1 MSTETRTDS
10 GHTAPTAHN
19 EKTVTNRTMDVV
31 VALIFMALAAL
42 VMSDSWR
49 VGARWASDG
58 PQAGYFPFY
67 VGLIMFI
74 ASTTTLVQALVSRH
88 PDLGN
93 FVDRSQLISVMQ
105 VFIPTTVYVGLIF
118 LLGIYLASAVF
129 IAFFMWWLGK
139 YPVAKIIPVA
149 VGVPLALFVMFEIW
163 FLVPLPKGPLETAL
177 GY

>member
-1 MSTETRTDS
+1 MSSET
-10 GHTAPTAHN
+10 GHTGRN
-19 EKTVTNRTMDVV
+19 EKTVTNRTMDMV
-31 VALIFMALAAL
+31 VALVFMGVSAL

-49 VGARWASDG
+49 VGADWAADG

-74 ASTTTLVQALVSRH
+74 ASAVTLVQNMVTRH
-88 PDLGN
+88 PDLTN
-93 FVDRSQLISVMQ
+93 FVDRTQLVSVMQ
-105 VFIPTTVYVGLIF
+105 VLIPTTAYVGLIF
-118 LLGIYLASAVF
+118 LLGIYVASTIF

-139 YPVAKIIPVA
+139 YSPAKIIPVA
-149 VGVPLALFVMFEIW
+149 VGVPLALFVMFEVW

>member
-1 MSTETRTDS
+1 MSSETGQT
-10 GHTAPTAHN
+10 GQN
-19 EKTVTNRTMDVV
+19 EKTVTNRTMDMV
-31 VALIFMALAAL
+31 VALVFMGVSAL

-49 VGARWASDG
+49 VGASWAADG

-74 ASTTTLVQALVSRH
+74 ASAVTLVQNMVTRH
-88 PDLGN
+88 PDLTN
-93 FVDRSQLISVMQ
+93 FVDRTQLVSVMQ
-105 VFIPTTVYVGLIF
+105 VLIPTVAYVGLIF
-118 LLGIYLASAVF
+118 LLGIYVASAIF

-139 YPVAKIIPVA
+139 YPPAKIIPVA
-149 VGVPLALFVMFEIW
+149 VGVPLALFVMFEVW